1 MRNSSFLRKLESE
14 LLLKNPDL
22 KTVTELI
29 FKLQE
34 EGENKFEYE
43 NIYVLLL
50 EFINKQIGIESTD
63 DLKDDILDLILDV
76 LWHQENGLK
85 KLNEKNQVEL
95 NKVLKKVAQF
105 DFRKSEHSERLFFSI
120 SKSMDLIKYQ
130 SEFGNSDGLIGLYK
144 NHFDILIRK
153 RTEKYLEKNWL

>member
-1 MRNSSFLRKLESE
+1 MRKSSFLKKLKSE

-22 KTVTELI
+22 KTVTALV
-29 FKLQE
+29 FKLQG
-34 EGENKFEYE
+34 EGKNKFEYE

-50 EFINKQIGIESTD
+50 EYINKQIGIESTN

-85 KLNEKNQVEL
+85 KLNEKNQIEL
-95 NKVLKKVAQF
+95 NKVLNKVAQF

-130 SEFGNSDGLIGLYK
+130 SEFGNSDELIDLYK
-144 NHFDILIRK
+144 NHFDILIRE

>member
-1 MRNSSFLRKLESE
+1 MRNSSFLKKLESE
-14 LLLKNPDL
+14 LLLENPSL
-22 KTVTELI
+22 KIVTELI

-34 EGENKFEYE
+34 EGENKLEYE
-43 NIYVLLL
+43 KIYVLLF
-50 EFINKQIGIESTD
+50 EFINKQIGVESTN

-85 KLNEKNQVEL
+85 KLNEKHQREL
-95 NKVLKKVAQF
+95 NKALNKVAKF

-130 SEFGNSDGLIGLYK
+130 SEFGNSDELIDLYK

-153 RTEKYLEKNWL
+153 RTEEYLEKNWL